1 MGVPTRRYIE
11 ACEFSGNPEI
21 CLDCIQKHNICV
33 LKFSFA
39 HLVDGIARHNTNT
52 VLSLNR
58 MRWPPQPS
66 TGTGVTPGRAPGT
79 EEGRDIRA
87 GGVHAEDGLWETGR
101 SGRSVGSVVFF
112 KMCTITPLEGS
123 QPQKCHKI
131 QATGISVAQYCLHEF
146 FHFAWRG
153 KARPGVQLGEGKR
166 LRCDGM
172 VKLRWPRTRMRLSGV
187 LILQVSL
194 MALTLTSTDARDT
207 GWPQTV
213 WHCHVMWSRRGA
225 GSKATPHQWEHMPC
239 ICTGP
244 NSRTHLLGVE
254 AELDSHKYTHTPIA
268 TPTANLNRL
277 APKDFLSSKY
287 RR

>member
-1 MGVPTRRYIE
+1 
-11 ACEFSGNPEI
+11 
-21 CLDCIQKHNICV
+21 
-33 LKFSFA
+33 
-39 HLVDGIARHNTNT
+39 
-52 VLSLNR
+52 

-79 EEGRDIRA
+79 EEGRDVRV

-101 SGRSVGSVVFF
+101 SGHSVGSVVFL
-112 KMCTITPLEGS
+112 KCVPLLRLRGG

-131 QATGISVAQYCLHEF
+131 QATGISVTQYCLHEF

-153 KARPGVQLGEGKR
+153 NARPGVQFGEGKG

-225 GSKATPHQWEHMPC
+225 GSKASPHEWKHMPC

-254 AELDSHKYTHTPIA
+254 AELDSHKYTPPPHCNTHNQLQQTCA
-268 TPTANLNRL
+268 ERL
-277 APKDFLSSKY
+277 PFFQVSEVIFRIHSCLKKTEVEKRKHYNGKTFDSNQINAKKPPCITLRNHRTRS
-287 RR
+287 